1 MSNFAYL
8 FESMDRYKKDN
19 KEYIDSQ
26 SMEAIRNGMNLREDF
41 WQDFIAVT
49 NNAEALSAL
58 LGIPAIK
65 ISKWNGKVKKY
76 LTKYYEE
83 EGEQVD
89 LKKKRKFI
97 NTSDFYS

>member
-19 KEYIDSQ
+19 KDYIDSQ
-26 SMEAIRNGMNLREDF
+26 CMEAIRNGMNLREDF

-49 NNAEALSAL
+49 NNAEALSIL

-65 ISKWNGKVKKY
+65 ISKWNSKIKKY

-83 EGEQVD
+83 EGHEVD

-97 NTSDFYS
+97 DTSDFYS